1 MKKNIIFVNCFER
14 KNAMSYISWDK
25 KKLVNLEFTLNR
37 EMLRSNALG
46 AFLATTVIGCNTRK
60 YHGLLVV
67 PQPQLDN
74 NNHVLL
80 SSLDET
86 IIENKEE
93 FHLGVHMYPDGI
105 FAPRGHKYLR
115 DFTADPMPKLTYRI
129 GNVVLEK
136 ELIFS
141 ASEARLFVRYTLR
154 EAAVPITLRIM
165 PFLAFRNVHMLT
177 HENYDASRKVE
188 LVKNGASWQLYKDYS
203 RLFIQFSKAAKY
215 THVPHWYY
223 NMFYIREQERG
234 YEATEDQMVP
244 GFFEIQMK
252 QGDSV
257 ILSASLEE
265 KNPAAIKRQC
275 ETEEKKLLPQTSYED
290 CLLKAAQQFII
301 RDTQGTRLWAGFPW
315 FGSCS
320 RDTFLSLPGIALA
333 QGDEKTFLEAL
344 DYLVARMQG
353 PFFPHRYYEKSLYF
367 TAVDSPLWFFFVL
380 QLYEKMLGKDKK
392 DIWKKYKKPM
402 TTILESFIAG
412 TDFNVHV
419 LDNGLL
425 YAGNH
430 DLALTW
436 MNVFAQGKP
445 WTPRTGL
452 AIEVNA
458 LWYNALCYAVE
469 LVKVADPKSA
479 HMKKWQALAD
489 KVEVAFVDTFINKE
503 CRGFFDFV
511 NSNERNTQV
520 RPNMMIAA
528 ALPFTPMSEE
538 MQKRAFDI
546 AHSELLTTRG
556 IRSLSPNDEAY
567 KGISIGNHSERER
580 AYHNGTTFPWLIAF
594 YADLSVKLFGKTSL
608 PYLEDLYN
616 GFEEAIKEN
625 GIGTVSEIYDGNPP
639 YEARGCISQS
649 TSVGALLYLKY
660 LIDEL
665 NQKGG
670 SK

>member
-1 MKKNIIFVNCFER
+1 
-14 KNAMSYISWDK
+14 MSYISWNK
-25 KKLVNLEFTLNR
+25 KELVNLEHSLNR
-37 EMLRSNALG
+37 EVLRSNALG

-93 FHLGVHMYPDGI
+93 FHLGVHMYPDGV
-105 FAPRGHKYLR
+105 FAPRGHKYIR

-129 GNVVLEK
+129 GNVVLDK

-141 ASEARLFVRYTLR
+141 STEARLFVRYTLR
-154 EAAVPITLRIM
+154 ESMVPITLRVL

-177 HENYDASRKVE
+177 HENYDANHRVD

-203 RLFIQFSKAAKY
+203 RLYLQFSKVAQY

-234 YEATEDQMVP
+234 YEAAEDQFVP
-244 GFFEIQMK
+244 GFFELQMK
-252 QGDSV
+252 QGDTV

-265 KNPAAIKRQC
+265 QNPTAIKRQC
-275 ETEEKKLLPQTSYED
+275 EAEVKRLLPQTSYED

-301 RDTQGTRLWAGFPW
+301 RDAKGTRLWAGFPW

-333 QGDEKTFLEAL
+333 QGDEKTFNEVLQ
-344 DYLVARMQG
+344 YLVARMQG
-353 PFFPHRYYEKSLYF
+353 PFFPHRYYQKSLYF
-367 TAVDSPLWFFFVL
+367 TAVDSPLWFFWVL
-380 QLYEKMLGKDKK
+380 QMYEKMCGKDKK
-392 DIWKKYKKPM
+392 DIWRKCKKPI
-402 TTILESFIAG
+402 TVILESFIG
-412 TDFNVHV
+412 STDFNVHI

-425 YAGNH
+425 YAGNR

-458 LWYNALCYAVE
+458 LWYNALRYAVE
-469 LVKVADPKSA
+469 LLKVADPKSP
-479 HMKKWQALAD
+479 MLKKWNNLAD
-489 KVEVAFVDTFINKE
+489 KVEIAFNDTFVNKE
-503 CRGFFDFV
+503 RNSFYDFV
-511 NSNERNTQV
+511 NSNEKNMQV
-520 RPNMMIAA
+520 RPNMMLAA
-528 ALPFTPMSEE
+528 ALPFTPMTET
-538 MQKRAFDI
+538 MQKRVFDI
-546 AHSELLTTRG
+546 THSELLTPRG
-556 IRSLSPNDEAY
+556 IRSLSPNDEGY
-567 KGISIGNHSERER
+567 KGVTIGNHSERER
-580 AYHNGTTFPWLIAF
+580 AYHNGTAFPWLISF
-594 YADLSVKLFGKTSL
+594 YADLSVKLFGKSALASL
-608 PYLEDLYN
+608 EEIYMD
-616 GFEEAIKEN
+616 FEGAIKDN
-625 GIGTVSEIYDGNPP
+625 GIGTISEIYDGNPP
-639 YEARGCISQS
+639 FEARGCISQS
-649 TSVGALLYLKY
+649 TSVGALLYLRY

-665 NQKGG
+665 NKKGG

>member
-1 MKKNIIFVNCFER
+1 
-14 KNAMSYISWDK
+14 MSYISWDK
-25 KKLVNLEFTLNR
+25 KELVNLEHSLNR
-37 EMLRSNALG
+37 EVLRSNALG

-93 FHLGVHMYPDGI
+93 FHLGVHMYPNGVY
-105 FAPRGHKYLR
+105 APRGHKYIR

-129 GNVVLEK
+129 GNVVLDK

-141 ASEARLFVRYTLR
+141 STEARLFVRYTLR
-154 EAAVPITLRIM
+154 ESMVPITLRVL

-177 HENYDASRKVE
+177 YENYEANRKAD

-203 RLFIQFSKAAKY
+203 RLFLQFSRSAEY

-234 YEATEDQMVP
+234 YDAIEDQYVP
-244 GFFEIQMK
+244 GFFELQMK
-252 QGDSV
+252 QGDTV
-257 ILSASLEE
+257 ILSVSLKEE
-265 KNPAAIKRQC
+265 NPTAIKRQC
-275 ETEEKKLLPQTSYED
+275 EAEVKKLLPQKSYEE

-301 RDTQGTRLWAGFPW
+301 RDEKGTRLWAGFPW

-320 RDTFLSLPGIALA
+320 RDTFLALPGIALA
-333 QGDEKTFLEAL
+333 QGDEKTFKEAL
-344 DYLVARMQG
+344 DYLISRMQG
-353 PFFPHRYYEKSLYF
+353 PFFPHRYYQKSLYF
-367 TAVDSPLWFFFVL
+367 TAVDSPLWFFYML
-380 QLYEKMLGKDKK
+380 QLYERMLGKEKK
-392 DIWKKYKKPM
+392 DIWRKYKKPM
-402 TTILESFIAG
+402 TTILESFISG

-419 LDNGLL
+419 LDSGLL
-425 YAGNH
+425 YAGNR

-436 MNVFAQGKP
+436 MNVFAQGRP

-458 LWYNALCYAVE
+458 LWYNALRYAIE
-469 LVKVADPKSA
+469 LLKVAEPKNPLLQ
-479 HMKKWQALAD
+479 KWQSYAD
-489 KVEVAFVDTFINKE
+489 KVKTAFADTFINKR
-503 CRGFFDFV
+503 CNGFYDYV
-511 NSNERNTQV
+511 NSNEKNTQV
-520 RPNMMIAA
+520 RPNMMLAA
-528 ALPFTPMSEE
+528 ALPFSPMSDE

-580 AYHNGTTFPWLIAF
+580 AYHNGTVFPWLIAF

-608 PYLEDLYN
+608 PYLEDLYD

-639 YEARGCISQS
+639 FEARGCISQS
-649 TSVGALLYLKY
+649 TSVGALLYLHY

-665 NQKGG
+665 NKKGG

>member
-1 MKKNIIFVNCFER
+1 
-14 KNAMSYISWDK
+14 MSYISWNK
-25 KKLVNLEFTLNR
+25 KELVNLEHSLNR
-37 EMLRSNALG
+37 EVLRSNALG

-93 FHLGVHMYPDGI
+93 FHLGVHMYPDGV
-105 FAPRGHKYLR
+105 FAPRGHKYIR

-129 GNVVLEK
+129 GNVVLDK

-141 ASEARLFVRYTLR
+141 STEARLFVRYTLR
-154 EAAVPITLRIM
+154 ESMVPITLRVL

-177 HENYDASRKVE
+177 HENYDANHRVE

-203 RLFIQFSKAAKY
+203 RLYLQFSKAAQY

-234 YEATEDQMVP
+234 YEAAEDQFVP
-244 GFFEIQMK
+244 GFFELQMK
-252 QGDSV
+252 QGDTV

-265 KNPAAIKRQC
+265 QNPTAIKRQC
-275 ETEEKKLLPQTSYED
+275 EAEVKRLLPQTSYED

-301 RDTQGTRLWAGFPW
+301 RDAKGTRLWAGFPW

-333 QGDEKTFLEAL
+333 QGDEKTFNEVLQ
-344 DYLVARMQG
+344 YLVARMQG
-353 PFFPHRYYEKSLYF
+353 PFFPHRYYQKSLYF
-367 TAVDSPLWFFFVL
+367 TAVDSPLWFFWVL
-380 QLYEKMLGKDKK
+380 QMYEKMCGKDKK
-392 DIWKKYKKPM
+392 DIWRKCKKPI
-402 TTILESFIAG
+402 TVILESFIG
-412 TDFNVHV
+412 STDFNVHI

-425 YAGNH
+425 YAGNR

-458 LWYNALCYAVE
+458 LWYNALRYAVE
-469 LVKVADPKSA
+469 LLKVADPKSP
-479 HMKKWQALAD
+479 MLKKWNNLAD
-489 KVEVAFVDTFINKE
+489 KVETAFNDTFINKE
-503 CRGFFDFV
+503 RNSFYDFV
-511 NSNERNTQV
+511 NSNEKNMQV
-520 RPNMMIAA
+520 RPNMMLAA
-528 ALPFTPMSEE
+528 ALPFTPMTET
-538 MQKRAFDI
+538 MQKRVFDI
-546 AHSELLTTRG
+546 THSELLTPRG
-556 IRSLSPNDEAY
+556 IRSLSPNDEGY
-567 KGISIGNHSERER
+567 KGVTIGNHSERER
-580 AYHNGTTFPWLIAF
+580 AYHNGTAFPWLISF
-594 YADLSVKLFGKTSL
+594 YADLSVKLFGKSALASL
-608 PYLEDLYN
+608 EEIYMD
-616 GFEEAIKEN
+616 FEGAIKDN
-625 GIGTVSEIYDGNPP
+625 GIGTISEIYDGNPP
-639 YEARGCISQS
+639 FEARGCISQS
-649 TSVGALLYLKY
+649 TSVGALLYLRY
-660 LIDEL
+660 LIDDL
-665 NQKGG
+665 NKKGG

>member
-1 MKKNIIFVNCFER
+1 
-14 KNAMSYISWDK
+14 MSYISWDK

-37 EMLRSNALG
+37 EVLRSNALG

-129 GNVVLEK
+129 GNVVLDK

-154 EAAVPITLRIM
+154 EAVVPITLRIM

-203 RLFIQFSKAAKY
+203 RLFIQFSKAVKY

-234 YEATEDQMVP
+234 YEAAEDQMVP
-244 GFFEIQMK
+244 GFFEIQLK

-275 ETEEKKLLPQTSYED
+275 EAEEKKLLPQTSYED

-301 RDTQGTRLWAGFPW
+301 HDAKGTRLWAGFPW

-320 RDTFLSLPGIALA
+320 RDTFLALPGITLA
-333 QGDEKTFLEAL
+333 QGDEKTFLDAL
-344 DYLVARMQG
+344 DYLVERMQG
-353 PFFPHRYYEKSLYF
+353 PFFPHRYYQKSLYF
-367 TAVDSPLWFFFVL
+367 TAVDSPLWFFYVL
-380 QLYEKMLGKDKK
+380 QLYEKMLGKEKK
-392 DIWKKYKKPM
+392 DIWRKYKKPM

-419 LDNGLL
+419 QDDGLL
-425 YAGNH
+425 YAGNA

-458 LWYNALCYAVE
+458 LWYNALCYGVE
-469 LVKVADPKSA
+469 LLKAAEPKSPLI
-479 HMKKWQALAD
+479 KKWQNI
-489 KVEVAFVDTFINKE
+489 INKVQDSFAPTFHNAAND
-503 CRGFFDFV
+503 GFYDYV
-511 NSNERNTQV
+511 NGREKNAQV
-520 RPNMMIAA
+520 RPNLMLAA
-528 ALPFTPMSEE
+528 ALPFTPMSDE

-567 KGISIGNHSERER
+567 KGVSIGNHSERER
-580 AYHNGTTFPWLIAF
+580 AYHNGTAFPWLIAF
-594 YADLSVKLFGKTSL
+594 YADLSAKLFGKTSL

-616 GFEEAIKEN
+616 GFESAIMEN

-639 YEARGCISQS
+639 FEARGCISQS
-649 TSVGALLYLKY
+649 TSVGALLYLHY
-660 LIDEL
+660 LIDEI
-665 NQKGG
+665 NKKGG

>member
-1 MKKNIIFVNCFER
+1 
-14 KNAMSYISWDK
+14 MSYISWNK
-25 KKLVNLEFTLNR
+25 KELVNLEHSLNR
-37 EMLRSNALG
+37 EVLRSNALG

-93 FHLGVHMYPDGI
+93 FHLGVHMYPDGV
-105 FAPRGHKYLR
+105 FAPRGHKYIR

-129 GNVVLEK
+129 GNVVLDK

-141 ASEARLFVRYTLR
+141 STEARLFVRYTLR
-154 EAAVPITLRIM
+154 ESMVPITLRVL

-177 HENYDASRKVE
+177 HENYDANHRVE

-203 RLFIQFSKAAKY
+203 RLYLQFSKAAQY

-234 YEATEDQMVP
+234 YEATEDQFVP
-244 GFFEIQMK
+244 GFFELQMK
-252 QGDSV
+252 QGDTV

-265 KNPAAIKRQC
+265 QNPTAIKRQC
-275 ETEEKKLLPQTSYED
+275 EAEVKRLLPQTSYED

-301 RDTQGTRLWAGFPW
+301 RDAKGTRLWAGFPW

-333 QGDEKTFLEAL
+333 QGDEKTFNEVLQ
-344 DYLVARMQG
+344 YLVARMQG
-353 PFFPHRYYEKSLYF
+353 PFFPHRYYQKSLYF
-367 TAVDSPLWFFFVL
+367 TAVDSPLWFFWVL
-380 QLYEKMLGKDKK
+380 QMYEKMCGKDKK
-392 DIWKKYKKPM
+392 DIWKKYKKSM
-402 TTILESFIAG
+402 TTILESFIEG
-412 TDFNVHV
+412 TDFNVHT

-425 YAGNH
+425 YAGNR

-458 LWYNALCYAVE
+458 LWYNALRYAVE
-469 LVKVADPKSA
+469 LLKVADPKSP
-479 HMKKWQALAD
+479 MLKKWNNLAD
-489 KVEVAFVDTFINKE
+489 KVEIAFNDTFINKE
-503 CRGFFDFV
+503 RNSFYDFV
-511 NSNERNTQV
+511 NSNEKNMQV
-520 RPNMMIAA
+520 RPNMMLAA
-528 ALPFTPMSEE
+528 ALPFTPMTET
-538 MQKRAFDI
+538 MQKRVFDI
-546 AHSELLTTRG
+546 THSELLTPRG
-556 IRSLSPNDEAY
+556 IRSLSPNDEGY
-567 KGISIGNHSERER
+567 KGVTIGNHSERER
-580 AYHNGTTFPWLIAF
+580 AYHNGTAFPWLISF
-594 YADLSVKLFGKTSL
+594 YADLSVKLFGKSALASL
-608 PYLEDLYN
+608 EEIYMD
-616 GFEEAIKEN
+616 FEGAIKDN
-625 GIGTVSEIYDGNPP
+625 GIGTISEIYDGNPP
-639 YEARGCISQS
+639 FEARGCISQS
-649 TSVGALLYLKY
+649 TSVGALLYLRY
-660 LIDEL
+660 LIDDL
-665 NQKGG
+665 NKKGG

>member
-1 MKKNIIFVNCFER
+1 
-14 KNAMSYISWDK
+14 MSYISWNK
-25 KKLVNLEFTLNR
+25 KELVNLEHSLNR
-37 EMLRSNALG
+37 EVLRSNALG

-93 FHLGVHMYPDGI
+93 FHLGVHMYPDGV
-105 FAPRGHKYLR
+105 FAPRGHKYIR

-129 GNVVLEK
+129 GNVVLDK

-141 ASEARLFVRYTLR
+141 STEARLFVRYTLR
-154 EAAVPITLRIM
+154 ESMVPITLRVL

-177 HENYDASRKVE
+177 HENYDANHRVE

-203 RLFIQFSKAAKY
+203 RLYLQFSKAAQY

-234 YEATEDQMVP
+234 YEAAEDQFVP
-244 GFFEIQMK
+244 GFFELQMK
-252 QGDSV
+252 QGDTV

-265 KNPAAIKRQC
+265 QNPTAIKRQC
-275 ETEEKKLLPQTSYED
+275 EAEEKRLLPQTSYED

-301 RDTQGTRLWAGFPW
+301 RDAKGTRLWAGFPW

-333 QGDEKTFLEAL
+333 QGDEKTFNEVLQ
-344 DYLVARMQG
+344 YLVARMQG
-353 PFFPHRYYEKSLYF
+353 PFFPHRYYQKSLYF
-367 TAVDSPLWFFFVL
+367 TAVDSPLWFFWVL
-380 QLYEKMLGKDKK
+380 QMYEKMCGKDKK
-392 DIWKKYKKPM
+392 DIWRKCKKPI
-402 TTILESFIAG
+402 TVILESFIG
-412 TDFNVHV
+412 STDFNVHI

-425 YAGNH
+425 YAGNR

-458 LWYNALCYAVE
+458 LWYNALRYAVE
-469 LVKVADPKSA
+469 LLKVADPKSP
-479 HMKKWQALAD
+479 MLKKWNNLAD
-489 KVEVAFVDTFINKE
+489 KVEIAFNDTFINKE
-503 CRGFFDFV
+503 RNSFYDFV
-511 NSNERNTQV
+511 NSNEKNMQV
-520 RPNMMIAA
+520 RPNMMLAA
-528 ALPFTPMSEE
+528 ALPFTPMTET
-538 MQKRAFDI
+538 MQKRVFDI
-546 AHSELLTTRG
+546 THSELLTPRG
-556 IRSLSPNDEAY
+556 IRSLSPNDEGY
-567 KGISIGNHSERER
+567 KGVTIGNHSERER
-580 AYHNGTTFPWLIAF
+580 AYHNGTAFPWLISF
-594 YADLSVKLFGKTSL
+594 YADLSVKLFGKSALASL
-608 PYLEDLYN
+608 EEIYMD
-616 GFEEAIKEN
+616 FEGAIKDN
-625 GIGTVSEIYDGNPP
+625 GIGTISEIYDGNPP
-639 YEARGCISQS
+639 FEARGCISQS
-649 TSVGALLYLKY
+649 TSVGALLYLRY
-660 LIDEL
+660 LIDDL
-665 NQKGG
+665 NKKGG

>member
-1 MKKNIIFVNCFER
+1 
-14 KNAMSYISWDK
+14 MSYISWNK
-25 KKLVNLEFTLNR
+25 KELVNLEHSLNR
-37 EMLRSNALG
+37 EVLRSNALG

-93 FHLGVHMYPDGI
+93 FHLGVHMYPDGV
-105 FAPRGHKYLR
+105 FAPRGHKYIR

-129 GNVVLEK
+129 GNVVLDK

-141 ASEARLFVRYTLR
+141 STEARLFVRYTLR
-154 EAAVPITLRIM
+154 ESMVPITLRVL

-177 HENYDASRKVE
+177 HENYDANHRVE

-203 RLFIQFSKAAKY
+203 RLYLQFSKAAQY

-234 YEATEDQMVP
+234 YEAAEDQFVP
-244 GFFEIQMK
+244 GFFELQMK
-252 QGDSV
+252 QGDTV

-265 KNPAAIKRQC
+265 QNPTAIKRQC
-275 ETEEKKLLPQTSYED
+275 EAEEKRLLPQTSYED

-301 RDTQGTRLWAGFPW
+301 RDAKGTRLWAGFPW

-333 QGDEKTFLEAL
+333 QGDEKTFNEVLQ
-344 DYLVARMQG
+344 YLVARMQG
-353 PFFPHRYYEKSLYF
+353 PFFPHRYYQKSLYF
-367 TAVDSPLWFFFVL
+367 TAVDSPLWFFWVL
-380 QLYEKMLGKDKK
+380 QMYEKMCGKDKK
-392 DIWKKYKKPM
+392 DIWRKCKKPI
-402 TTILESFIAG
+402 TVILESFIG
-412 TDFNVHV
+412 STDFNVHI

-425 YAGNH
+425 YAGNR

-458 LWYNALCYAVE
+458 LWYNALRYAVE
-469 LVKVADPKSA
+469 LLKVADPKSP
-479 HMKKWQALAD
+479 MLKKWNNLAD
-489 KVEVAFVDTFINKE
+489 KVEIAFNDTFVNKE
-503 CRGFFDFV
+503 RNSFYDFV
-511 NSNERNTQV
+511 NSNEKNMQV
-520 RPNMMIAA
+520 RPNMMLAA
-528 ALPFTPMSEE
+528 ALPFTPMTET
-538 MQKRAFDI
+538 MQKRVFDI
-546 AHSELLTTRG
+546 THSELLTPRG
-556 IRSLSPNDEAY
+556 IRSLSPNDEGY
-567 KGISIGNHSERER
+567 KGVTIGNHSERER
-580 AYHNGTTFPWLIAF
+580 AYHNGTAFPWLISF
-594 YADLSVKLFGKTSL
+594 YADLSVKLFGKSALASL
-608 PYLEDLYN
+608 EEIYMD
-616 GFEEAIKEN
+616 FEGAIKDN
-625 GIGTVSEIYDGNPP
+625 GIGTISEIYDGNPP
-639 YEARGCISQS
+639 FEARGCISQS
-649 TSVGALLYLKY
+649 TSVGALLYLRY
-660 LIDEL
+660 LIDDL
-665 NQKGG
+665 NKKGG

>member
-1 MKKNIIFVNCFER
+1 
-14 KNAMSYISWDK
+14 MSYISWDK

-37 EMLRSNALG
+37 EVLRSNAHG

-93 FHLGVHMYPDGI
+93 FHLGVHMYPNGV

-129 GNVVLEK
+129 GNVVLDK

-141 ASEARLFVRYTLR
+141 STEARLFVRYTLR
-154 EAAVPITLRIM
+154 ESVVPITLRVL

-177 HENYDASRKVE
+177 HENHEASRKVD

-203 RLFIQFSKAAKY
+203 RLFLQFSKAAQY

-223 NMFYIREQERG
+223 NMLYIREQERG
-234 YEATEDQMVP
+234 YEAVEDQFVP
-244 GFFEIQMK
+244 GFFELQMK
-252 QGDSV
+252 QGDTV
-257 ILSASLEE
+257 ILSVSLEE
-265 KNPAAIKRQC
+265 QNPAAIKRQC
-275 ETEEKKLLPQTSYED
+275 EAEVKKLLPQHDYEE
-290 CLLKAAQQFII
+290 CLLKAADQFII
-301 RDTQGTRLWAGFPW
+301 RDDQGTRLWAGFPW

-320 RDTFLSLPGIALA
+320 RDTFLALPGISLA
-333 QGDEKTFLEAL
+333 QGDEKTFTAAL
-344 DYLVARMQG
+344 DYLISRMQG
-353 PFFPHRYYEKSLYF
+353 PFFPHRYYQKSLYF
-367 TAVDSPLWFFFVL
+367 TAVDSPLWFFYVL
-380 QLYEKMLGKDKK
+380 QLYEKMLGKEKK

-412 TDFNVHV
+412 TDFNVHT

-425 YAGNH
+425 YAGNR

-469 LVKVADPKSA
+469 LLKVADPKSPLL
-479 HMKKWQALAD
+479 KKWQALAD
-489 KVEVAFVDTFINKE
+489 KVKASFADTFINKAAN
-503 CRGFFDFV
+503 GFYDYV
-511 NSNERNTQV
+511 NSNEKNTQV
-520 RPNMMIAA
+520 RPNMMLAA
-528 ALPFTPMSEE
+528 ALPITPMSDE

-546 AHSELLTTRG
+546 SHSELLTVRG
-556 IRSLSPNDEAY
+556 IRSLSPNDETY
-567 KGISIGNHSERER
+567 KGSTIGSHSERER
-580 AYHNGTTFPWLIAF
+580 AYHNGSAFPWLIMF

-608 PYLEDLYN
+608 PYLEDLYK
-616 GFEEAIKEN
+616 GFEDAIKDN
-625 GIGTVSEIYDGNPP
+625 GIGTISEIYDGNPP
-639 YEARGCISQS
+639 FEARGCISQS
-649 TSVGALLYLKY
+649 TSVGALLYLHY

-665 NQKGG
+665 NKKGG

>member
-1 MKKNIIFVNCFER
+1 
-14 KNAMSYISWDK
+14 MSYISWDK

-37 EMLRSNALG
+37 EVLRSNALG

-129 GNVVLEK
+129 GNVVLDK

-141 ASEARLFVRYTLR
+141 ATEARLFVRYTLR
-154 EAAVPITLRIM
+154 ESVVPITLRVL

-177 HENYDASRKVE
+177 HENHEASRKVD

-203 RLFIQFSKAAKY
+203 RLYLQFSRAAQY

-234 YEATEDQMVP
+234 YDAVEDQFVP
-244 GFFEIQMK
+244 GFFELQMK
-252 QGDSV
+252 QGDTV
-257 ILSASLEE
+257 ILSVSLKEE
-265 KNPAAIKRQC
+265 SPAAIKRQC
-275 ETEEKKLLPQTSYED
+275 EAEVKRLLPQHSYEE
-290 CLLKAAQQFII
+290 CLVKAADQFII
-301 RDTQGTRLWAGFPW
+301 RDANGTKLWAGFPW

-320 RDTFLSLPGIALA
+320 RDTFLALPGITLA
-333 QGDEKTFLEAL
+333 QGDEKTFTAAL
-344 DYLVARMQG
+344 DYLVSRMQG
-353 PFFPHRYYEKSLYF
+353 PFFPHRYYQKSLYF
-367 TAVDSPLWFFFVL
+367 TAVDSPLWFFYVL

-412 TDFNVHV
+412 TDFNVHT

-425 YAGNH
+425 YAGNR
-430 DLALTW
+430 DL
-436 MNVFAQGKP
+436 
-445 WTPRTGL
+445 TPRTGL

-458 LWYNALCYAVE
+458 LWYNALCYGVE
-469 LVKVADPKSA
+469 LLKAAEPKSA
-479 HMKKWQALAD
+479 LLKKWQELAT
-489 KVEVAFVDTFINKE
+489 KVKASFADTFYNKATN
-503 CRGFFDFV
+503 GFYDFV
-511 NSNERNTQV
+511 NSNEKNEQV
-520 RPNMMIAA
+520 RPNMMLAA
-528 ALPFTPMSEE
+528 ALPYSPMSDE

-556 IRSLSPNDEAY
+556 IRSLSPNDENY

-580 AYHNGTTFPWLIAF
+580 AYHNGTAFPWLIAF

-616 GFEEAIKEN
+616 GFEEAIKDN

-639 YEARGCISQS
+639 FEARGCISQS
-649 TSVGALLYLKY
+649 TSVGALLYLHY
-660 LIDEL
+660 LIKEL
-665 NQKGG
+665 NKKGG

>member
-1 MKKNIIFVNCFER
+1 
-14 KNAMSYISWDK
+14 MSYISWNK
-25 KKLVNLEFTLNR
+25 KELVNLEHSLNR
-37 EMLRSNALG
+37 EVLRSNALG

-93 FHLGVHMYPDGI
+93 FHLGVHMYPDGV
-105 FAPRGHKYLR
+105 FAPRGHKYIR

-129 GNVVLEK
+129 GNVVLDK

-141 ASEARLFVRYTLR
+141 STEARLFVRYTLR
-154 EAAVPITLRIM
+154 ESMVPITLRVL

-177 HENYDASRKVE
+177 HENYDANHRVE

-203 RLFIQFSKAAKY
+203 RLYLQFSKAAQY

-234 YEATEDQMVP
+234 YEAAEDQFVP
-244 GFFEIQMK
+244 GFFELQMK
-252 QGDSV
+252 QGDTV

-265 KNPAAIKRQC
+265 QNPTAIKRQC
-275 ETEEKKLLPQTSYED
+275 EAEVKRLLPQTSYED

-301 RDTQGTRLWAGFPW
+301 RDAKGTRLWAGFPW

-333 QGDEKTFLEAL
+333 QGDEKTFNEVLQ
-344 DYLVARMQG
+344 YLVARMQG
-353 PFFPHRYYEKSLYF
+353 PFFPHRYYQKSLYF
-367 TAVDSPLWFFFVL
+367 TAVDSPLWFFWVL
-380 QLYEKMLGKDKK
+380 QMYEKMCGKDKK
-392 DIWKKYKKPM
+392 DIWRKCKKPI
-402 TTILESFIAG
+402 TVILESFIG
-412 TDFNVHV
+412 STDFNVHI

-425 YAGNH
+425 YAGNR

-458 LWYNALCYAVE
+458 LWYNALRYAVE
-469 LVKVADPKSA
+469 LLKVADPKSP
-479 HMKKWQALAD
+479 MLKKWNNLAD
-489 KVEVAFVDTFINKE
+489 KVEIAFNDTFVNKE
-503 CRGFFDFV
+503 RNSFYDFV
-511 NSNERNTQV
+511 NSNEKNMQV
-520 RPNMMIAA
+520 RPNMMLAA
-528 ALPFTPMSEE
+528 ALPFTPMTET
-538 MQKRAFDI
+538 MQKRVFDI
-546 AHSELLTTRG
+546 THSELLTPRG
-556 IRSLSPNDEAY
+556 IRSLSPNDEGY
-567 KGISIGNHSERER
+567 KGVTIGNHSERER
-580 AYHNGTTFPWLIAF
+580 AYHNGTAFPWLISF
-594 YADLSVKLFGKTSL
+594 YADLSVKLFGKSALASL
-608 PYLEDLYN
+608 EEIYMD
-616 GFEEAIKEN
+616 FEGAIKDN
-625 GIGTVSEIYDGNPP
+625 GIGTISEIYDGNPP
-639 YEARGCISQS
+639 FEARGCISQS
-649 TSVGALLYLKY
+649 TSVGALLYLRY
-660 LIDEL
+660 LIDDL
-665 NQKGG
+665 NKKGG

>member
-1 MKKNIIFVNCFER
+1 
-14 KNAMSYISWDK
+14 MSYISWNK
-25 KKLVNLEFTLNR
+25 KELVNLEHSLNR
-37 EMLRSNALG
+37 EVLRSNALG

-93 FHLGVHMYPDGI
+93 FHLGVHMYPDGV
-105 FAPRGHKYLR
+105 FAPRGHKYIR

-129 GNVVLEK
+129 GNVVLDK

-141 ASEARLFVRYTLR
+141 STEARLFVRYTLR
-154 EAAVPITLRIM
+154 ESVVPITLRVL

-177 HENYDASRKVE
+177 HENYDANHRVE

-203 RLFIQFSKAAKY
+203 RLYLQFSKSADY

-234 YEATEDQMVP
+234 YEAIEDQFVP
-244 GFFEIQMK
+244 GFFELQMK
-252 QGDSV
+252 QGDTV
-257 ILSASLEE
+257 ILSVSLKEVT
-265 KNPAAIKRQC
+265 PSAIKRQC
-275 ETEEKKLLPQTSYED
+275 EAEVKRLLPQTSYED

-301 RDTQGTRLWAGFPW
+301 RDTKGTRLWAGFPW

-320 RDTFLSLPGIALA
+320 RDTFLSLPGITLA
-333 QGDEKTFLEAL
+333 QGDEKTFKEAL
-344 DYLVARMQG
+344 DYLVERMQG
-353 PFFPHRYYEKSLYF
+353 PFFPHRYYQKSLYF
-367 TAVDSPLWFFFVL
+367 TAVDSPLWFFYVL
-380 QLYEKMLGKDKK
+380 QLYEKMCSKDKM
-392 DIWKKYKKPM
+392 DMWKKYKKPM

-412 TDFNVHV
+412 TDFNVHT

-425 YAGNH
+425 YAGNR

-458 LWYNALCYAVE
+458 LWYNALKYAVE
-469 LVKVADPKSA
+469 LLKAADPKNPLL
-479 HMKKWQALAD
+479 KKWNDLAD
-489 KVEVAFVDTFINKE
+489 KVKSSFADIFINKE
-503 CRGFFDFV
+503 TNGFYDFV
-511 NSNERNTQV
+511 NSNEKNTQV
-520 RPNMMIAA
+520 RPNMMLAA
-528 ALPFTPMSEE
+528 ALPFTPMSDVQ
-538 MQKRAFDI
+538 QKRAFDI

-556 IRSLSPNDEAY
+556 IRSLSPNDEGY
-567 KGISIGNHSERER
+567 KGSTIGNHSERER
-580 AYHNGTTFPWLIAF
+580 AYHNGTAFPWLIAF

-616 GFEEAIKEN
+616 GFEDAIKDN
-625 GIGTVSEIYDGNPP
+625 GIGTISEIYDGNPP
-639 YEARGCISQS
+639 FEARGCISQS
-649 TSVGALLYLKY
+649 TSVSALLYLHY

-665 NQKGG
+665 NKKGG

>member
-1 MKKNIIFVNCFER
+1 MYSVFYAIFEA
-14 KNAMSYISWDK
+14 KYMSYISWDK
-25 KKLVNLEFTLNR
+25 KELVNLEHSLNR
-37 EMLRSNALG
+37 EVLRSNALG

-93 FHLGVHMYPDGI
+93 FHLGVHMYPNGI
-105 FAPRGHKYLR
+105 FAPRGHKYIR

-129 GNVVLEK
+129 GNVVLDK

-141 ASEARLFVRYTLR
+141 STEARLFVRYTLR
-154 EAAVPITLRIM
+154 EAVVPITLRVL

-177 HENYDASRKVE
+177 HENYDANHRVE

-203 RLFIQFSKAAKY
+203 RLYLQFSRSVEY

-234 YEATEDQMVP
+234 YDAIEDQFVP
-244 GFFEIQMK
+244 GFFELQMK
-252 QGDSV
+252 QGDVV
-257 ILSASLEE
+257 ILSVSLKEE
-265 KNPAAIKRQC
+265 TPSAIKRQC
-275 ETEEKKLLPQTSYED
+275 ESEEKRLLPQTSYMD
-290 CLLKAAQQFII
+290 CLLKAADQFII
-301 RDTQGTRLWAGFPW
+301 RDSQGTRLWAGFPW

-320 RDTFLSLPGIALA
+320 RDTFLALPGIALA
-333 QGDEKTFLEAL
+333 QGDEKTFTAAL
-344 DYLVARMQG
+344 DYLISRMQG
-353 PFFPHRYYEKSLYF
+353 PFFPHRYYQKSLYF
-367 TAVDSPLWFFFVL
+367 TAVDSPLWFFYVL

-392 DIWKKYKKPM
+392 EIWKKYKKPM
-402 TTILESFIAG
+402 TTILESFIADA
-412 TDFNVHV
+412 DFNVHV

-425 YAGNH
+425 YAGNR

-452 AIEVNA
+452 DIEVNA

-469 LVKVADPKSA
+469 LLKVAEPKSSLL
-479 HMKKWQALAD
+479 KKWQTLAD
-489 KVEVAFVDTFINKE
+489 KVKVAFANTFININQE
-503 CRGFFDFV
+503 TNGFIDYL
-511 NSNERNTQV
+511 NSNEKNMQV

-528 ALPFTPMSEE
+528 ALPYSPMSDE

-546 AHSELLTTRG
+546 AHSELLTPRG

-567 KGISIGNHSERER
+567 KGVSIGNHSERER
-580 AYHNGTTFPWLIAF
+580 AYHNGTAFPWLISF

-616 GFEEAIKEN
+616 GFEEAIKDN

-639 YEARGCISQS
+639 FEARGCISQS
-649 TSVGALLYLKY
+649 TSVGALLYLHY
-660 LIDEL
+660 LIEEL
-665 NQKGG
+665 KKEGG

>member
-1 MKKNIIFVNCFER
+1 
-14 KNAMSYISWDK
+14 MSYISWNK
-25 KKLVNLEFTLNR
+25 KELVNLEHSLNR
-37 EMLRSNALG
+37 EVLRSNALG

-93 FHLGVHMYPDGI
+93 FHLGVHMYPDGV
-105 FAPRGHKYLR
+105 FAPRGHKYIR

-129 GNVVLEK
+129 GNVVLDK

-141 ASEARLFVRYTLR
+141 STEARLFVRYTLR
-154 EAAVPITLRIM
+154 ESMAPITLRVL

-177 HENYDASRKVE
+177 HENYDANHRVD

-203 RLFIQFSKAAKY
+203 RLYLQFSKATEY

-234 YEATEDQMVP
+234 YEAAEDQFVP

-252 QGDSV
+252 QGDTV

-265 KNPAAIKRQC
+265 QNPTAIKRQC
-275 ETEEKKLLPQTSYED
+275 EAEVKRLLPQTSYED

-301 RDTQGTRLWAGFPW
+301 RDAKGTRLWAGFPW

-333 QGDEKTFLEAL
+333 QGDEKTFNEVLQ
-344 DYLVARMQG
+344 YLVARMQG
-353 PFFPHRYYEKSLYF
+353 PFFPHRYYQKSLYF
-367 TAVDSPLWFFFVL
+367 TAVDSPLWFFWVL
-380 QLYEKMLGKDKK
+380 QMYEKMCGKDKK
-392 DIWKKYKKPM
+392 DIWRKCKKPI
-402 TTILESFIAG
+402 TVILESFIG
-412 TDFNVHV
+412 STDFNVHI

-425 YAGNH
+425 YAGNR

-458 LWYNALCYAVE
+458 LWYNALRYAVE
-469 LVKVADPKSA
+469 LLKVADPKSP
-479 HMKKWQALAD
+479 MLKKWNNLAD
-489 KVEVAFVDTFINKE
+489 KVEIAFNDTFINKE
-503 CRGFFDFV
+503 RNSFYDFV
-511 NSNERNTQV
+511 NSNEKNMQV
-520 RPNMMIAA
+520 RPNMMLAA
-528 ALPFTPMSEE
+528 ALPFTPMTET
-538 MQKRAFDI
+538 MQKRVFDI
-546 AHSELLTTRG
+546 THSELLTPRG
-556 IRSLSPNDEAY
+556 IRSLSPNDEGY
-567 KGISIGNHSERER
+567 KGVTIGNHSERER
-580 AYHNGTTFPWLIAF
+580 AYHNGTAFPWLISF
-594 YADLSVKLFGKTSL
+594 YADLSVKLFGKSALASL
-608 PYLEDLYN
+608 EEIYMD
-616 GFEEAIKEN
+616 FEGAIKDN
-625 GIGTVSEIYDGNPP
+625 GIGTISEIYDGNPP
-639 YEARGCISQS
+639 FEARGCISQS
-649 TSVGALLYLKY
+649 TSVGALLYLRY
-660 LIDEL
+660 LIDDL
-665 NQKGG
+665 NKKGG